1 MKQTNEQGPLLNT
14 LSEVFKNR
22 KTVYTVE
29 DWSSL
34 PLILKTLNKSCFVEC
49 EEGCFDDIS
58 SSFDFLSDT
67 VVFVPYVE
75 KRGASFS
82 KTYHEEMFD
91 RASVLMSSGLKKT
104 KIFVVDKKAV
114 DSPLFYNKK
123 RSFFSV
129 SGGTESKG
137 ALIDFMNANN
147 YSRVEAP
154 MIPGEYSVRGGVV
167 DVFSFGLTL
176 PLRVGFLGGEGGV
189 LYFNTSTGDVVR
201 ESKSANVYAS
211 PEKPLFSIK
220 SRAQNVD
227 LWVRCFA
234 NSLEILNPKNSLAG
248 TFTNKNAFR
257 SINYC
262 SYKKNKDK
270 NIFFS
275 SSLLSKGFEFEGSF
289 YLPSWFSKK
298 TQNKKTKK
306 KVPLVGSL
314 NVGDYYVHETYGV
327 CQYAGSVPGSG
338 DEKKG
343 FVSLKFL
350 DGKINLSAQLLG
362 QIYFYAPSSSGC
374 SLGSLSKNKRWQRK
388 KGKAEKRASLF
399 IKDVLSLYAKRESS
413 LVFPYK
419 KNQSLVDLFLSEF
432 SFLDTPD
439 QSEAWKEIAED
450 LCCDRPM
457 YRLLCGDVGFGK
469 TEIAMRAVFL
479 SFINNRQSIV
489 LAPTTLLSEQL
500 FICFKNRLASFGC
513 KIGQVSRLT
522 KENNKKF
529 SAFLSGDISLLIGTH
544 SIIKKPEILSKASL
558 LIIDEEHRFGAKD
571 KEKIFAFSPGCNY
584 LSMSATPIPRTL
596 QLALSGIRNIS
607 TLLSPPIERKPI
619 ITNVHLFSTETIKN
633 YFLKEINRGGQVYFV
648 DNSVD
653 SLKQK
658 LVFFQK
664 ELPDVSFGFLY
675 GGMKK
680 EKIKSTMTSF
690 RKKEIIILFSTTII
704 ESGIDVSSAN
714 TVVINNAH
722 MFGLSQLHQ
731 IRGRVGRHN
740 KQSYACLLI
749 PKNKKIT
756 PDGIE
761 RLSSI
766 KKHSSLGSGYS
777 LSLEDLQIRGS
788 GSLFGYSQSGDS
800 VVGFDYYS
808 KILSKTIR
816 LGGFSTNSPD
826 PIVDFDNA
834 YISPSLIEDEGQR
847 MFYYKRIS
855 DCLNEH
861 SLKNF
866 LNETTSLFGPL
877 PHPALLLFKC
887 KSLALLAEQT
897 PIVGIKKIK
906 NSFILTASSLLLK
919 NIPSFLSLV
928 SVFFDSK
935 GLVYAVSSDSNF
947 LKIKF
952 SYVKEDSYIL
962 LEKFLIKTH
971 VK

>member
-1 MKQTNEQGPLLNT
+1 MKQINEKGPLLNI
-14 LSEVFKNR
+14 LSEVLKNR
-22 KTVYTVE
+22 KTIYSVE
-29 DWSSL
+29 DWSAL
-34 PLILKTLNKSCFVEC
+34 PLILKTLNKRCFVEC
-49 EEGCFDDIS
+49 EEDCFDDVS
-58 SSFDFLSDT
+58 SSFDFLSNAI
-67 VVFVPYVE
+67 VFVPFVE
-75 KRGASFS
+75 KGGKSFS

-91 RASVLMSSGLKKT
+91 RASVLMSSNHKKT
-104 KIFVVDKKAV
+104 KTFIVHKKAV

-123 RSFFSV
+123 KDSFSV
-129 SGGTESKG
+129 SGGAEPKEG
-137 ALIDFMNANN
+137 LIDFLNTNN

-154 MIPGEYSVRGGVV
+154 EFPGEYSIRGGVV
-167 DVFSFGLTL
+167 DVFSFGLTH
-176 PLRVGFLGGEGGV
+176 PFRVGFLGGDGGV
-189 LYFNTSTGDVVR
+189 LYFDINTGDVMR
-201 ESKSANVYAS
+201 ESKTAKVYAF
-211 PEKPLFSIK
+211 PKKPLFSIK
-220 SRAQNVD
+220 SRAQNVE
-227 LWVRCFA
+227 LWLRCFK
-234 NSLEILNPKNSLAG
+234 NNLEISNKKNSLTS
-248 TFTNKNAFR
+248 TFKSKVSFK
-257 SINYC
+257 SINYR
-262 SYKKNKDK
+262 SYKKNNGK

-275 SSLLSKGFEFEGSF
+275 SSLLSRGFEFDGSF
-289 YLPSWFSKK
+289 YLPRWFSRAS
-298 TQNKKTKK
+298 QNKKTNKK
-306 KVPLVGSL
+306 IPLVGSL
-314 NVGDYYVHETYGV
+314 NAGDYYVHETYGV
-327 CQYAGSVPGSG
+327 CQYAGTVPGSE
-338 DEKKG
+338 DDKKG

-362 QIYFYAPSSSGC
+362 QIYFYAPSGAEC
-374 SLGSLSKNKRWQRK
+374 SLGSLSKNKGWQRK
-388 KGKAEKRASLF
+388 KGKAEKHASLF
-399 IKDVLSLYAKRESS
+399 IKEVLSSYAKRESS
-413 LVFPYK
+413 LVFPYE
-419 KNQSLVDLFLSEF
+419 KNQSLLDLFLSEF
-432 SFLDTPD
+432 SFLDTSD
-439 QSEAWKEIAED
+439 QAVAWKEIMED

-500 FICFKNRLASFGC
+500 FMCFQERLASFGC
-513 KIGQVSRLT
+513 RVGQVSRLT

-529 SAFLSGDISLLIGTH
+529 SAFLNKEIDLLVGTH
-544 SIIKKPEILSKASL
+544 SIIKKPDVLSRASL
-558 LIIDEEHRFGAKD
+558 LVVDEEHRFGVKD
-571 KEKIFAFSPGCNY
+571 KEKILAFSPGCNY

-607 TLLSPPIERKPI
+607 TLLSPPVERKPI
-619 ITNVHLFSTETIKN
+619 ITNIHAFNTETIKN

-648 DNSVD
+648 DNSVN

-664 ELPDVSFGFLY
+664 ELPDISFALLY

-680 EKIKSTMTSF
+680 EQIKSTMVSF
-690 RKKEIIILFSTTII
+690 RKKEITVLFSTTLI

-740 KQSYACLLI
+740 KQSFACLLV

-756 PDGIE
+756 PDGKS

-788 GSLFGYSQSGDS
+788 GSLFGYKQSGDS

-816 LGGFSTNSPD
+816 LGAFSPGSPD
-826 PIVDFDNA
+826 PVVDFDSA
-834 YISPSLIEDEGQR
+834 YISPSLIEDDAQR
-847 MFYYKRIS
+847 IFYYKKIS
-855 DCLNEH
+855 DCLNED
-861 SLKNF
+861 SLNSF
-866 LNETTSLFGPL
+866 FNETSSLFGPL
-877 PHPALLLFKC
+877 PPPMLLLFKC
-887 KSLALLAEQT
+887 KSLALLAEKT

-906 NSFILTASSLLLK
+906 DSFILTASSLLLK
-919 NIPSFLSLV
+919 NIPTFLSLV
-928 SVFFDSK
+928 SSFFDSR
-935 GLVYAVSSDSNF
+935 GLLYAVSSDSNF

-962 LEKFLIKTH
+962 LEKFLIKAH